1 MTKRFEQQGKTVS
14 VTMIREGFVEQN
26 EIPEELP
33 LLPKESRYWL
43 REILLCADGEPW
55 LAGRTVVPV
64 STLSGPELALQ
75 KLGKTPLGRYLFT
88 SSTLTRDFIEIGR
101 DAGLWGRRSRLRLSG
116 KPLLLTEL
124 FLPASAVVLEEK
136 DLEWSLTQNKLL
148 AFHRLMRTDKPIG
161 ALLLLWPTLWA
172 LWVATPG
179 VPQLWILAVFVAGV
193 WLMRAAGCVVND
205 YADRKF
211 DGHVKRTATDRFP
224 AAR

>member
-1 MTKRFEQQGKTVS
+1 MSHPALTQLRALRYCKEIPALDPQLLDWLLLEDSMTKRFEQQGKTVS
-14 VTMIREGFVEQN
+14 VTMIREG
-26 EIPEELP
+26 LP

-124 FLPASAVVLEEK
+124 FLPASPL
-136 DLEWSLTQNKLL
+136 
-148 AFHRLMRTDKPIG
+148 
-161 ALLLLWPTLWA
+161 
-172 LWVATPG
+172 
-179 VPQLWILAVFVAGV
+179 
-193 WLMRAAGCVVND
+193 
-205 YADRKF
+205 Y
-211 DGHVKRTATDRFP
+211 
-224 AAR
+224 